1 MSDIYS
7 SKERAIIFSVIFIA
21 SFIISLIYLYKKVD
35 YKKTKLVIFFLCVI
49 YTTFFVALNII
60 SVFDFTSGNGDK
72 YVKFS
77 KFISDFYTSFN
88 IADKI
93 LGLILFNGLIYY
105 LESGYFSPIKKVFDG
120 LFRIFNKIKNYGK
133 CKIILILSISVPI
146 LGVILVLLIIF
157 KKRFGLSPLD
167 IILEL
172 LDCIAVFKIYVSV
185 GFFIIQLFLDWK
197 RPKSYQLIVR
207 YYRHSVVKIVNK
219 VESYLKN
226 IKYSFE
232 GLNKIVLNYK
242 EDKSTPY
249 YKYLEESLKEMDE
262 KIKKFE
268 LESNNNNNIDIIE
281 NYNLNNNN
289 EIVNNNMYNNNPNN
303 IFIYNNQPYNNYIYN
318 NQPYYNNYN
327 NMFNQNMNFNRRIN
341 ENNQLKN
348 YLETENNLR
357 INTEER
363 VQKTEENKKDEDEK
377 EKKEK
382 EKEKKEREK
391 YNLPETCI
399 RKYKK
404 AIRRIEKLKKL
415 NQEIKHESQ
424 IEINNLGNKKKCSCA
439 YIIRFTA
446 FVMVIITDFFLP
458 ITLDKDDEYSSSSSS
473 DSSTLEGQNELGLTL
488 SVVLCIPLS
497 LICYSYTIIIIYATK
512 RRRYITGDFL
522 YDKQIN
528 DDISL
533 MKTVQIVCG
542 YSFALLYC
550 NLYFW
555 RSIRSKGNYGRPIFY
570 DKTVIPD
577 YTFKGGVSV
586 VMIAKIAVI
595 VGSQLVSLFLKNF
608 MIFKNDLAEYHLS
621 IIGYK
626 YDNDFEF
633 KNFLE
638 EKKKIINI
646 L

>member
-1 MSDIYS
+1 MTEVYS

-21 SFIISLIYLYKKVD
+21 SFIIALIYLYMKVD
-35 YKKTKLVIFFLCVI
+35 YKRTKLVIFALCVI
-49 YTTFFVALNII
+49 YTSFFVALNII
-60 SVFDFTSGNGDK
+60 SVFDFTSGNGEK

-77 KFISDFYTSFN
+77 KFIRDFYTSFYYV
-88 IADKI
+88 DKFFGI
-93 LGLILFNGLIYY
+93 IVFHELIYY
-105 LESGYFSPIKKVFDG
+105 FESGQFSLIKKLLDG
-120 LFRIFNKIKNYGK
+120 LFRILNKLKGYGK
-133 CKIILILSISVPI
+133 CKIIIILSIGVPV
-146 LGVILVLLIIF
+146 LGTILVVLIIY
-157 KKRFGLSPLD
+157 KERFRIKSPADL
-167 IILEL
+167 LCL
-172 LDCIAVFKIYVSV
+172 LDCVAIFKIYVSV

-197 RPKSYQLIVR
+197 RRKSYELIVR
-207 YYRHSVVKIVNK
+207 YYRYSVVKIVNK
-219 VESYLKN
+219 VESYIKKM
-226 IKYSFE
+226 KYSFE
-232 GLNKIVLNYK
+232 GLNKTIQNYK
-242 EDKSTPY
+242 EDKSTDY
-249 YKYLEESLKEMDE
+249 YKYLEESLKAIDE
-262 KIKKFE
+262 YLKKFE
-268 LESNNNNNIDIIE
+268 LESNNNNNIIE
-281 NYNLNNNN
+281 NYNLNYNN
-289 EIVNNNMYNNNPNN
+289 EILNNNMYNNNPNN
-303 IFIYNNQPYNNYIYN
+303 IFMYNNQQYNNYIYN

-327 NMFNQNMNFNRRIN
+327 NMFNQNMNFNRRIS

-363 VQKTEENKKDEDEK
+363 IQKTEENKKDEDEK

-382 EKEKKEREK
+382 EKEEKEKKK

-424 IEINNLGNKKKCSCA
+424 MEINNLSNKKKCTCA

-446 FVMVIITDFFLP
+446 FVMVIITDIFLP
-458 ITLDKDDEYSSSSSS
+458 LTLDKEDEYSSSSSD
-473 DSSTLEGQNELGLTL
+473 DSADFSGQNSLGLVL
-488 SVVLCIPLS
+488 SILLAIPIS
-497 LICYSYTIIIIYATK
+497 LICYTYTIIIIYATK

-528 DDISL
+528 DDLSL

-555 RSIRSKGNYGRPIFY
+555 RSIRSKGNYGRPNFY
-570 DKTVIPD
+570 DRTIIPD
-577 YTFKGGVSV
+577 YTFKSGISV
-586 VMIAKIAVI
+586 VMIAKIVVI
-595 VGSQLVSLFLKNF
+595 VGSQIIGLIPKNF
-608 MIFKNDLAEYHLS
+608 FIFKNDLAEYNLS

-633 KNFLE
+633 KKFLE
-638 EKKKIINI
+638 EKKKIINN

>member
-1 MSDIYS
+1 
-7 SKERAIIFSVIFIA
+7 
-21 SFIISLIYLYKKVD
+21 LIYLFMKVD
-35 YKKTKLVIFFLCVI
+35 YKKTKLVIFCICVI
-49 YTTFFVALNII
+49 YTSFFVALNII
-60 SVFDFTSGNGDK
+60 SVFDFSSGNGDK

-88 IADKI
+88 IVDKI
-93 LGLILFNGLIYY
+93 LGLLIFNEIIYY
-105 LESGYFSPIKKVFDG
+105 LESGHFYPIKKLLDG
-120 LFRIFNKIKNYGK
+120 LFRIINTVKNYGK
-133 CKIILILSISVPI
+133 CKIIIILSISVPI
-146 LGVILVLLIIF
+146 LGTILVLFIIF
-157 KKRFGLSPLD
+157 KKRFRLKGPLD
-167 IILEL
+167 IIFEL
-172 LDCIAVFKIYVSV
+172 LDCFAVFKIYVSV
-185 GFFIIQLFLDWK
+185 GFFILQLFLDWK

-207 YYRHSVVKIVNK
+207 YYRYSVVKIVNK
-219 VESYLKN
+219 VESYIKKM
-226 IKYSFE
+226 KYSFE
-232 GLNKIVLNYK
+232 GLNNTVKNYK

-249 YKYLEESLKEMDE
+249 YKYLEEIIKEMDE

-268 LESNNNNNIDIIE
+268 LESNNNNNINLIE

-289 EIVNNNMYNNNPNN
+289 EIVNNNIYNNNPNN
-303 IFIYNNQPYNNYIYN
+303 FFIYNNQPHNNYIYN
-318 NQPYYNNYN
+318 NQFYYNNYN

-357 INTEER
+357 INTEEKI
-363 VQKTEENKKDEDEK
+363 QKTEENKKDEDEK

-382 EKEKKEREK
+382 EKEEKEKKK

-424 IEINNLGNKKKCSCA
+424 MEINNLSNKKKCTCA

-446 FVMVIITDFFLP
+446 FVMVIITDIFLP
-458 ITLDKDDEYSSSSSS
+458 LTLDKEDEYSSSSSD
-473 DSSTLEGQNELGLTL
+473 DSADFSGQNSLGLVL
-488 SVVLCIPLS
+488 SILLAIPIS
-497 LICYSYTIIIIYATK
+497 LICYTYTIIIIYATK

-528 DDISL
+528 DDLSL

-555 RSIRSKGNYGRPIFY
+555 RSIRSKGNYGRPNFY
-570 DKTVIPD
+570 DRTIIPD
-577 YTFKGGVSV
+577 YTFKSGISV
-586 VMIAKIAVI
+586 VMIAKIVVI
-595 VGSQLVSLFLKNF
+595 VGSQIIGLIPKNF
-608 MIFKNDLAEYHLS
+608 FIFKNDLAEYNLS

-633 KNFLE
+633 KKFLE
-638 EKKKIINI
+638 EKKKIINN